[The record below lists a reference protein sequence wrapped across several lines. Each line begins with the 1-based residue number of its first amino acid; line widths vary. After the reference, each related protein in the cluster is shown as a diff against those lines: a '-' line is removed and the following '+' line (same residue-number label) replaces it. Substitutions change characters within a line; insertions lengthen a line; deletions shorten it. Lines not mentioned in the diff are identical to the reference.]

1 MQDNRKLYTIC
12 PSILV
17 DRFIRTTVLTQDEWL
32 SALKLA
38 TMWGMADV
46 RRTSITEIT
55 QLRSMEDVDKVVL
68 GREYSVVNWVISGY
82 MGLTSRSGAVSIDD
96 VPRLTLPTCLQL
108 WEVQVSYLDARLRR
122 ARSRSFNALEDSLGS
137 LLAPL
142 FNSEL
147 VEIRE
152 RGLLY
157 GDEVQA
163 LVWTTQCI
171 R

>member
-1 MQDNRKLYTIC
+1 M
-12 PSILV
+12 
-17 DRFIRTTVLTQDEWL
+17 LTQDEWL

-38 TMWGMADV
+38 TVWEMADV
-46 RRTSITEIT
+46 RRMAITEIT
-55 QLRSMEDVDKVVL
+55 QLRSMEDIDKVVL
-68 GREYSVVNWVISGY
+68 GRKDAVVNWVISGY

-96 VPRLTLPTCLQL
+96 VSRLTLPTCLQL

-122 ARSRSFNALEDSLGS
+122 ARARSVNAVGASDSLAS

-147 VEIRE
+147 TEIRE

-163 LVWTTQCI
+163 LVWTT
-171 R
+171 